1 MAPLRAVDSNGNGM
15 KLYLPSFFIL
25 LFCATGSFAQ
35 NFEVSVTETFRPQ
48 NKKIL
53 LLKNAGDGQKK
64 IILFQTNLRVNTDGS
79 PKSYHPQDLRGN
91 AKALN
96 NICNAI
102 VIRRKATG
110 ENLCLTNFKE
120 AIGIFEKF
128 RDSGYQTVPPGIQ
141 VIWENV
147 LAKVTQNGRDTPC
160 IFTSGEFKGYF
171 GSLTALKNG
180 LIGSEKGECEVNNQV
195 DPLRVPALV
204 LVGGKNPVRDFGAQ
218 VGDLLFAYNPANQ
231 LFSAAIIG
239 DTGPKD
245 NLGEGSVFLNM
256 KLLGKTTPPAN
267 KTETFKFSVSSS
279 QVLIAIIPGSH
290 SFRVVTPYT
299 AENINQRVTDWQKE
313 SGFDTPEKFIDFL
326 KSSTPQL
333 K

>member
-1 MAPLRAVDSNGNGM
+1 M
-15 KLYLPSFFIL
+15 KLDLSGFLVL
-25 LFCATGSFAQ
+25 LFCATSSFAQ
-35 NFEVSVTETFRPQ
+35 NFVVSGTETFQPQ

-64 IILFQTNLRVNTDGS
+64 IILFQTSLRVNTDGS
-79 PKSYHPQDLRGN
+79 PTSYHPQDLRGN
-91 AKALN
+91 EKALN

-102 VIRRKATG
+102 VIRQKATG
-110 ENLCLTNFKE
+110 KNLCLTSFKE

-141 VIWENV
+141 IIWENV
-147 LAKVTQNGRDTPC
+147 LVKITQNGRDRPC

-180 LIGSEKGECEVNNQV
+180 LTGDEKGQCEVNNQV

-204 LVGGKNPVRDFGAQ
+204 LVGGKNPVKDFGAQ
-218 VGDLLFAYNPANQ
+218 VGDLLFAYNPTNQ

-256 KLLGKTTPPAN
+256 KLLGKTAPPAN
-267 KTETFKFSVSSS
+267 KTETFKFSVTSS
-279 QVLIAIIPGSH
+279 QVLIAIIPGSR

-299 AENINQRVTDWQKE
+299 AENISRRVTDWQKE

-326 KSSTPQL
+326 KSFKPQL